1 MRALNDVDI
10 ELLEQRKRGRLMN
23 SLSGFK
29 SANVIGTTDGMGHHN
44 LAMFSSVV
52 HLGSDPALLGVVL
65 RPPVEPENGSHTYWN
80 IRETGVF
87 TINHV
92 SDSWYRKAHQT
103 SARYDAEESEFEAVG
118 LNPVFR
124 CGFEAPAVE
133 ESSVRIGLERV
144 DEWKIPQNECR
155 FIVGQIRW
163 IEFPEDAWA
172 EDGFLDLEKL
182 GVVAMSSLDSY
193 HNTQQLERLSYAKK
207 DKPLTRVT
215 GDGEPPE

>member
-1 MRALNDVDI
+1 MLALNDLDI
-10 ELLEQRKRGRLMN
+10 DLLSQRKRGRLMN

-29 SANVIGTTDGMGHHN
+29 SANVIGTTNGMGHHN

-65 RPPVEPENGSHTYWN
+65 RPPVEPEHGSHTYWN

-92 SDSWYRKAHQT
+92 ASSWYRKAHQT
-103 SARYDAEESEFEAVG
+103 SARYGAEESEFEAVG
-118 LNPVFR
+118 LHPVFR

-133 ESSVRIGLERV
+133 ESSVRI

-163 IEFPEDAWA
+163 VEFPEHAWA

-182 GVVAMSSLDSY
+182 GGVAMSSLDSY
-193 HNTQQLERLSYAKK
+193 HSTQSLERLSYAKK
-207 DKPLTRVT
+207 DQSMKPVT
-215 GDGEPPE
+215 GDRASSE

>member
-1 MRALNDVDI
+1 MQVLNDLDI
-10 ELLEQRKRGRLMN
+10 DLLSQRKRGRLMN

-29 SANVIGTTDGMGHHN
+29 SANVIGSTNGMGHHN

-52 HLGSDPALLGVVL
+52 HLGSDPALLGFVL
-65 RPPVEPENGSHTYWN
+65 RPPVEPAHGSHTYWN

-87 TINHV
+87 TVNHV
-92 SDSWYRKAHQT
+92 SSSWYRKAHQT
-103 SARYDAEESEFEAVG
+103 SARYEAEESEFEAVG
-118 LNPVFR
+118 LHPIFR

-144 DEWKIPQNECR
+144 DEWKIPQNDCR

-163 IEFPEDAWA
+163 IEFPENAWE

-182 GVVAMSSLDSY
+182 DVVALSSLDSY
-193 HNTQQLERLSYAKK
+193 HSTKKFERLSYAKK
-207 DKPLTRVT
+207 DEPLKAIHRKS
-215 GDGEPPE
+215 D